1 MRMLVRGAEAEAV
14 DEAAVAHVA
23 DDGPAE
29 FEDLFLGVVLEEFV
43 EEVLVD
49 VGVVDEEAFGVMEG
63 GLFSVGEVLVAPG
76 ADAADG
82 FLFEGV
88 SFP

>member
-1 MRMLVRGAEAEAV
+1 V

-29 FEDLFLGVVLEEFV
+29 FEDLPFGVVLEEFV

-49 VGVVDEEAFGVMEG
+49 VGVVNEEAFGVVEG
-63 GLFSVGEVLVAPG
+63 SFFGGGEVLFAPG

>member
-1 MRMLVRGAEAEAV
+1 V
-14 DEAAVAHVA
+14 DQAAVAHVA

-29 FEDLFLGVVLEEFV
+29 FEDLLFGVVLEEFV

-49 VGVVDEEAFGVMEG
+49 VGVVDEQPLRVVKG
-63 GLFSVGEVLVAPG
+63 GFLGRGEVLVAPG
-76 ADAADG
+76 ADAGDG

-88 SFP
+88 PFP